1 MRRPALF
8 IFSLALLGCFVAG
21 SAQAQATD
29 PKKPRYLPEKVQASK
44 LKDIG
49 WDGKLSLGASASLSS
64 SRKVVGQAD
73 GETYTAL
80 LQINSGLDYIAGPHE
95 WRNSLKVNEAFARTP
110 QIDEFVKTA
119 DVLAIES
126 IYLYKLKS
134 VPWIGPFGRFQFG
147 TSMFPTYDVRAGDTN
162 YIDKESSGNVL
173 PGAAPRL
180 RLAGPFEPINL
191 QETIGVFAKP
201 LKRSDLDVEIKLGFM
216 AKQTL
221 VRGDNTFVV
230 DDDAAT
236 GPISGPDG
244 DIAQIEVKRLSN
256 VIQGGPSLG
265 VIVKG
270 NVYAKK
276 ITWFVDAEAMIPVLN
291 DKAEGD
297 DRNAVELTNVAISAG
312 LSVKVFSWMS
322 LDYLFRLVREPQ
334 LVNSTQVQNNILL
347 TFTYTVFKAAA
358 DEKKPAKK

>member
-21 SAQAQATD
+21 SAQAQD
-29 PKKPRYLPEKVQASK
+29 PKKPRYLPEKVEASK

-73 GETYTAL
+73 GETYTVL

-110 QIDEFVKTA
+110 QIDEFIKTA

-126 IYLYKLKS
+126 IYLYKIKS
-134 VPWIGPFGRFQFG
+134 MPWFGPFGRFQFN
-147 TSMFPTYDVRAGDTN
+147 TSMFPTYDVRADAVTYLDN
-162 YIDKESSGNVL
+162 ASNL
-173 PGAAPRL
+173 PTGLANNRL

-201 LKRSDLDVEIKLGFM
+201 LKRSDLDVEVKLGFM
-216 AKQTL
+216 AKQTF

-230 DDDAAT
+230 DDNKDT
-236 GPISGPDG
+236 PEV
-244 DIAQIEVKRLSN
+244 EVKRLGN

-291 DKAEGD
+291 DKADTD

-358 DEKKPAKK
+358 DAKKPAKK